1 MKCKDSSVEV
11 LIICYC
17 FFKGINELAEGLG
30 PAYLLSRT
38 KKEAAA
44 DEAKEKLN
52 RDPSTTLRVTSYE
65 VKKLA

>member
-1 MKCKDSSVEV
+1 MKCKDSSLEV

-30 PAYLLSRT
+30 SAYLLSRT

-44 DEAKEKLN
+44 DEAKGMIEMRSVDYAPDDK
-52 RDPSTTLRVTSYE
+52 RRG
-65 VKKLA
+65 